1 MNDSNNS
8 AVKLTR
14 RDVLKN
20 AIALVGGSITASQLG
35 LLSHAWAAAKS
46 PTPRFLDDSQ
56 LALVKRAVDIIIPST
71 DTPGAA
77 EAGVHRFIDMM
88 MADWA
93 SEGSRD
99 TMTRAIADIDV
110 SARQAFDRPFIDLQK
125 DQQQALLETIDD
137 DTRGKSDSQSPF
149 GMFKQLTIYG
159 YYTSEIGASVEAQVQ
174 SSPRG
179 VPWLRTS
186 RGRRSVLVQTLGH
199 VTDDQSDIRFRRN
212 RGRLRHVGRVGGEG
226 AYGARPASAACWS
239 AAATS
244 STEGLRHGVN
254 GRPGRRRIVEGRGD
268 RRSARGA
275 PVPPDQVPGLLG
287 YHDAVVREG

>member
-1 MNDSNNS
+1 MNNSNNS

-14 RDVLKN
+14 RDVLKS

-46 PTPRFLDDSQ
+46 PAPRFLDDNQ

-110 SARQAFDRPFIDLQK
+110 SARQAFDRPFIELQK
-125 DQQQALLETIDD
+125 DQQQTLLETIDG

-149 GMFKQLTIYG
+149 GMLKQLTIFG
-159 YYTSEIGASVEAQVQ
+159 YYTSEIGASVELRFNPIPGAY
-174 SSPRG
+174 PG
-179 VPWLRTS
+179 CVPLE
-186 RGRRSVLVQTLGH
+186 
-199 VTDDQSDIRFRRN
+199 D
-212 RGRLRHVGRVGGEG
+212 VGRAWYKHWEM
-226 AYGARPASAACWS
+226 
-239 AAATS
+239 
-244 STEGLRHGVN
+244 
-254 GRPGRRRIVEGRGD
+254 
-268 RRSARGA
+268 
-275 PVPPDQVPGLLG
+275 
-287 YHDAVVREG
+287 

>member
-110 SARQAFDRPFIDLQK
+110 SARQAFDRPFIELQK
-125 DQQQALLETIDD
+125 DQQQTLLETIDG

-149 GMFKQLTIYG
+149 GMFKQLTIFG
-159 YYTSEIGASVEAQVQ
+159 YYTSEIGASVELRFNPIPGAY
-174 SSPRG
+174 PG
-179 VPWLRTS
+179 CVPLE
-186 RGRRSVLVQTLGH
+186 
-199 VTDDQSDIRFRRN
+199 D
-212 RGRLRHVGRVGGEG
+212 VGRAWYKHWEM
-226 AYGARPASAACWS
+226 
-239 AAATS
+239 
-244 STEGLRHGVN
+244 
-254 GRPGRRRIVEGRGD
+254 
-268 RRSARGA
+268 
-275 PVPPDQVPGLLG
+275 
-287 YHDAVVREG
+287 

>member
-125 DQQQALLETIDD
+125 DQQQALLETIDG

-159 YYTSEIGASVEAQVQ
+159 YYTSEIGASVELRFN
-174 SSPRG
+174 P
-179 VPWLRTS
+179 VPGAYPGCVPLE
-186 RGRRSVLVQTLGH
+186 
-199 VTDDQSDIRFRRN
+199 D
-212 RGRLRHVGRVGGEG
+212 VGRSW
-226 AYGARPASAACWS
+226 YKHW
-239 AAATS
+239 
-244 STEGLRHGVN
+244 
-254 GRPGRRRIVEGRGD
+254 D
-268 RRSARGA
+268 M
-275 PVPPDQVPGLLG
+275 
-287 YHDAVVREG
+287 